1 MIGGLIT
8 LQNASLQNAQS
19 FGTLQQ
25 HLQLQGK
32 TRLVKS
38 AG

>member
-8 LQNASLQNAQS
+8 VENMGLQNAQS
-19 FGTLQQ
+19 CGALQQ